1 MGSTS
6 QSNCFCNFIF
16 DCNLSQHVLEPTH
29 VRGNQLDLIVS
40 SASVD
45 VDHVTVHPLSVVNFS
60 DHHAISFDFYC
71 HASSLPESIPGY
83 VLDFCKADY
92 ESILSFLLESDF
104 STVFGSS
111 DIEFVSSV
119 IKSFIYEAMLLYIP

>member
-29 VRGNQLDLIVS
+29 VRGNQLDLIIS

-45 VDHVTVHPLSVVNFS
+45 VDHVTVHPLSVVNVS
-60 DHHAISFDFYC
+60 DHHAINFDFYC
-71 HASSLPESIPGY
+71 HASSLPESTPGY
-83 VLDFCKADY
+83 IF
-92 ESILSFLLESDF
+92 
-104 STVFGSS
+104 
-111 DIEFVSSV
+111 
-119 IKSFIYEAMLLYIP
+119 